1 MSGSY
6 RETITKRMN
15 MTFNIAGF
23 RITLFKFERLE
34 RFTVQVDQTQ
44 RKNEAEA
51 IKNSERFQAIK
62 QQAQALRSAR
72 NDR

>member
-1 MSGSY
+1 
-6 RETITKRMN
+6 
-15 MTFNIAGF
+15 MTFNIAGY

-34 RFTVQVDQTQ
+34 RFTVQVDQSQ
-44 RKNEAEA
+44 RKSEAEA

-62 QQAQALRSAR
+62 QQAEALRSAR

>member
-1 MSGSY
+1 
-6 RETITKRMN
+6 

>member
-1 MSGSY
+1 MEDGINKTKEN
-6 RETITKRMN
+6 ET

-34 RFTVQVDQTQ
+34 RFTVRIDQSQ
-44 RKNEAEA
+44 RKSEAEA

-62 QQAQALRSAR
+62 QQAEQYRKAR
-72 NDR
+72 

>member
-1 MSGSY
+1 
-6 RETITKRMN
+6 

-34 RFTVQVDQTQ
+34 RFTVQVDQSQ